1 MRSAIFKTFVITA
14 IFLVSSHAVFGQTT
28 SGESLRSAQTL
39 IGETLK
45 YDAKVNK
52 ILRGIS
58 VAELTLTAA
67 NAANHSDLV
76 IKAEAVSKGT
86 LLKIFR
92 YSFLQQYESTVD
104 AAFRIL
110 KTTKHDVQKDRIRD
124 SEAIFDYG
132 QRRVTF
138 METDP
143 KSRMRPPRSIASEI
157 GSQMLDMVSAIYY
170 IRLSQLA
177 VGKRFDLSVSDSG
190 IVYKVPFAVTGRE
203 MQKTILGNVWCF
215 RVEPEIFGPG
225 RLIEQKGKMV
235 MWITDDDRHTPVR
248 SQIDSSVGKID
259 IKLKS
264 TMQAK

>member
-1 MRSAIFKTFVITA
+1 MRSAIFKILVITA
-14 IFLVSSHAVFGQTT
+14 IFLVSSYAGFGQTT
-28 SGESLRSAQTL
+28 GGERLHPAQSLV
-39 IGETLK
+39 GETLK

-67 NAANHSDLV
+67 NAANKSDLV

-86 LLKIFR
+86 LLKLIS

-104 AAFRIL
+104 GAFRIL

-124 SEAIFDYG
+124 SEAVFDYG

-157 GSQMLDMVSAIYY
+157 GTQMLDMVSAIYY
-170 IRLSQLA
+170 MRLSQLA
-177 VGKRFDLSVSDSG
+177 VGKRFDLLVSDSG
-190 IVYKVPFAVTGRE
+190 IVYKVPVAITGRE
-203 MQKTILGNVWCF
+203 LQKTIFGNVWCF
-215 RVEPEIFGPG
+215 RLEPEIFGPG

-235 MWITDDDRHTPVR
+235 MWLTDDDRHTPVR
-248 SQIDSSVGKID
+248 SQIDSAVGKID

-264 TMQAK
+264 AVQAK